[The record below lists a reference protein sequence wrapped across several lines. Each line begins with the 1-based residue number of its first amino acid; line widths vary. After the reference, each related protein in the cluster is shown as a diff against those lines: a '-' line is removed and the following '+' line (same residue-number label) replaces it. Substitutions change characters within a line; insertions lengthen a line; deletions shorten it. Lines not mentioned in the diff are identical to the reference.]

1 MVSYKIIASKAHI
14 LPVHFWKN
22 QIKCTSYL
30 RRHLVC
36 HFPITKCQILLA
48 IVKKCE
54 FLGNI
59 ICLVTCKVVVQ
70 QRESKV
76 MLFWGLEGPFLAE
89 FKVITRI
96 SQVLKVRALF
106 LQVGYRI
113 SPVIAELHSGFFE
126 CQASYMGR
134 SDSYTIDVTVRPK
147 TSFVPPPHINR

>member
-1 MVSYKIIASKAHI
+1 MRIPRQH
-14 LPVHFWKN
+14 
-22 QIKCTSYL
+22 YL
-30 RRHLVC
+30 SRNL
-36 HFPITKCQILLA
+36 QGSGA
-48 IVKKCE
+48 AE
-54 FLGNI
+54 
-59 ICLVTCKVVVQ
+59 
-70 QRESKV
+70 RESKV
-76 MLFWGLEGPFLAE
+76 MLFRGLEGPFLAE